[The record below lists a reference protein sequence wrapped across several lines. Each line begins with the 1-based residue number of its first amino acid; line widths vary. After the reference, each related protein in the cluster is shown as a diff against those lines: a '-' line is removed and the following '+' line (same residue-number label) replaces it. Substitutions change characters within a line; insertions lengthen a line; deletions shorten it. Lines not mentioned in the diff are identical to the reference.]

1 MPTPR
6 LRPVQ
11 ATAEGGEIVKTCRR
25 MCLFTI
31 AGIAVCFIAGCAPER
46 IISTPRH
53 PKPPPSETQEK
64 IPPTSDA
71 PQTAPATSR
80 ETASL
85 ELVRQAERH
94 LLAHD
99 PHHAIRT
106 LEKAL
111 QLNPVEGQN
120 YYLMAEAWIQLK
132 QPKQALEYHRLA
144 AMYLP
149 PLAVWQEK
157 MRLQE
162 EKIKA
167 LPAVE

>member
-1 MPTPR
+1 M
-6 LRPVQ
+6 
-11 ATAEGGEIVKTCRR
+11 
-25 MCLFTI
+25 
-31 AGIAVCFIAGCAPER
+31 
-46 IISTPRH
+46 
-53 PKPPPSETQEK
+53 
-64 IPPTSDA
+64 
-71 PQTAPATSR
+71 
-80 ETASL
+80 
-85 ELVRQAERH
+85 RQAQRY
-94 LLAHD
+94 LLADD
-99 PHHAIRT
+99 PHRAIRT

-120 YYLMAEAWIQLK
+120 YFLMAEAWIQLK